1 MKFATFKNA
10 RAIRSNWLQHGG
22 RRLDCHPY
30 MSGAIEAKEL
40 LDELSVSKDQLQSL
54 VTNRGLYKG
63 KLLKRTFVSPSSDGV
78 LFLTTS
84 GMLQAD
90 HSHEPYLASRIA
102 ALDPECIVKKGM
114 ILISAAGTIGRMTY
128 CGENLVGSFACSDIL
143 KISPNESKIG
153 SGYLYAFLASKYGL
167 PLVVGGTYG
176 AIIQHIN
183 EEHVAEIPVPRFD
196 SEVEIRINTLMQRAA
211 DKRSLAD
218 LKLKEGLVLLH
229 QKLGLPKLSLV
240 AAPSTTPFSISSVS
254 GADIQTRM
262 DAFFHS
268 EYHWDVKNAFKN
280 ANVPQDKL
288 SQCVDSVVEPGRFK
302 RVVLDRDSNGTPL
315 FGTSAIFW
323 NDPVKSYDL
332 PKPLAEPYVV
342 SLKTLLMPR
351 SGQLSGVIGR
361 VVMPYGAVIGAAVSE
376 DAIRIN
382 CKSEVDAGFLFIFL
396 SSAYGI
402 RQLKCRA
409 FGTSIPH
416 LDVRNVEQILV
427 PGRSCSVWTSI
438 GQLGLQVSELR
449 GEAIS
454 LENEAKRLVENA
466 IERGGPAWP
475 N

>member
-10 RAIRSNWLQHGG
+10 RVIRSTWLEHAG
-22 RRLDCHPY
+22 RRLDCNPY

-40 LDELSVSKDQLQSL
+40 LDEINVPKDQLQSL
-54 VTNRGLYKG
+54 VVNRGLYKG
-63 KLLKRTFVSPSSDGV
+63 KLLKRTFVSPSSNGV

-84 GMLQAD
+84 GMLQAE
-90 HSHEPYLASRIA
+90 HSHEPYLASKIA

-143 KISPNESKIG
+143 KVTPDESKIG

-183 EEHVAEIPVPRFD
+183 EEHVANIPVPRFD
-196 SEVEIRINTLMQRAA
+196 PDIEARINALIQNAA

-218 LKLKEGLVLLH
+218 IKLKRGLECLH
-229 QKLGLPKLSLV
+229 QQLGLPSLKLV
-240 AAPSTTPFSISSVS
+240 AAPSTTPFSISLAS

-268 EYHWDVKNAFKN
+268 EYHRDVKHAFEASN
-280 ANVPQDKL
+280 IHQEKL
-288 SQCVDSVVEPGRFK
+288 CECVDSVIEPGRFK
-302 RVVLDRDSNGTPL
+302 RVVLDSSSSGTPL

-332 PKPLAEPYVV
+332 PKPLAKPYVV

-361 VVMPYGAVIGAAVSE
+361 VVMPYGAVIGSAVSE

-382 CKSEVDAGFLFIFL
+382 CKSEIDAGFLFVFL

-416 LDVRNVEQILV
+416 LDVRNVEQTLV
-427 PGRSCSVWTSI
+427 PSRSCSVWKTV
-438 GQLGLQVSELR
+438 GELGLEVSKLR

-454 LENEAKRLVENA
+454 HENEAKKLVENS
-466 IERGGPAWP
+466 IERGSATWP

>member
-1 MKFATFKNA
+1 MKFTTFKNA
-10 RAIRSNWLQHGG
+10 KLIRSTWLEHSG
-22 RRLDCHPY
+22 RRLDCNPY

-40 LDELSVSKDQLQSL
+40 LDEISVPKDQLQFL
-54 VTNRGLYKG
+54 VADRGLYKG
-63 KLLKRTFVSPSSDGV
+63 KLLKRTFVSPSSNGV

-90 HSHEPYLASRIA
+90 HSHEPYLASTMA
-102 ALDPECIVKKGM
+102 AHDPECIVKKGM

-143 KISPNESKIG
+143 KVTPDESKIG

-183 EEHVAEIPVPRFD
+183 EEHVANIPVPRFD
-196 SEVEIRINTLMQRAA
+196 SDIETRIDTLIQSAA

-218 LKLKEGLVLLH
+218 KKLKQGLDFLH
-229 QKLGLPKLSLV
+229 QELGLPKLSLV
-240 AAPSTTPFSISSVS
+240 AAPSTTPFSISLAS

-268 EYHWDVKNAFKN
+268 DYHREVKRAFENSNIHQETLCK
-280 ANVPQDKL
+280 
-288 SQCVDSVVEPGRFK
+288 CVDSVVEPGRFK
-302 RVVLDRDSNGTPL
+302 RVVLDRDSCGTPL

-332 PKPLAEPYVV
+332 PKQLAEPYVV

-361 VVMPYGAVIGAAVSE
+361 VVMPYGAVIGSAVSE

-382 CKSEVDAGFLFIFL
+382 CKSEIDAGFLFIFL

-427 PGRSCSVWTSI
+427 PSRSCSVWPTV
-438 GQLGLQVSELR
+438 GELGLEVSELR
-449 GEAIS
+449 GEAVS
-454 LENEAKRLVENA
+454 LENEAKKLVENT
-466 IERGGPAWP
+466 IERGSAAWP